1 MKKLIFFILA
11 ISIVLVACRN
21 DNESDN
27 QTNSTKINP
36 PNWIKGK
43 WKLPVDYEYYHTFTN
58 NDLIFQSA
66 GMTTNIKLIADLG
79 AYSQTSSDTEF
90 TFTTSMPS
98 LSQTY
103 KYKKVSSTKILTDL
117 GLGGTPDIELIKQ

>member
-58 NDLIFQSA
+58 NDIIFQSA